1 MPIILTRK
9 KSMLLGL
16 GLLGAFFVGSGIV
29 IYFHNSAAR
38 IPPSGSSLNRE
49 AIEGEAL
56 PAGTPGGSAVGFVLN
71 EFHRSSVKDGK
82 VVWEIFGKKGR
93 YDALNNNAEVDQPR
107 LMVNRPNGDT
117 VNLTAGKA
125 NLQLSGTELLGAE
138 LIDNVLVIYKGETTI
153 KTSRAIYKKDSE
165 TIDVPTPVEVENPLF
180 SLRGQKLF
188 GKLNDQEFTMTNGVK
203 TTLKPRKK

>member
-1 MPIILTRK
+1 
-9 KSMLLGL
+9 MLLGL
-16 GLLGAFFVGSGIV
+16 GLLGAFFIGSGV
-29 IYFHNSAAR
+29 IIYYHNSAR
-38 IPPSGSSLNRE
+38 TPPSSSSLNRE
-49 AIEGEAL
+49 AIEGMA
-56 PAGTPGGSAVGFVLN
+56 PTSATPGASAVGFVLN

-82 VVWEIFGKKGR
+82 VAWEIFGKRGR
-93 YDALNNNAEVDQPR
+93 YDALNNNAEVEQPR
-107 LMVNRPNGDT
+107 LTVNRPNGDT

-138 LIDNVLVIYKGETTI
+138 LIDHVLVIFKGETTI
-153 KTSRAIYKKDSE
+153 TTSKAIYKKDTE
-165 TIDVPTPVEVENPLF
+165 TVEIPNPVEVENPLF